1 MCICIYK
8 LCGYTKLLELMQH
21 YKCFITLQKSPHP
34 FVLCEDTVKSGNL
47 WSKYSGAQ
55 TSLYLQKREKSVC
68 GC

>member
-1 MCICIYK
+1 
-8 LCGYTKLLELMQH
+8 MQH

-47 WSKYSGAQ
+47 WSKYSCAQ
-55 TSLYLQKREKSVC
+55 TSFYLQKREKSVC